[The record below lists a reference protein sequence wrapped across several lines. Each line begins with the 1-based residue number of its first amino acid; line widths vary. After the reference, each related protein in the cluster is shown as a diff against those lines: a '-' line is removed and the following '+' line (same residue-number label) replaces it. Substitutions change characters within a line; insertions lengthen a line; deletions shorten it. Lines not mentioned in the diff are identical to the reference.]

1 MNFTKNDTSI
11 VKGIAI
17 LIVMV
22 SHWYRYVAIDAPL
35 HFIYH
40 FGFYG
45 AALFSFMSG
54 YGVYKSYANRGFYKD
69 WIVKKIK
76 YVYIPYIII
85 CIIANIVVYKYY
97 KYDISFLWGAGKDFT
112 MWYVPWIMLFYILFR
127 LIYGLSISK
136 NAKNLM
142 LVIVYFIIT
151 QLLIS
156 LTNISSVWYT
166 CNGALVMGV
175 IISECTT
182 IMTKRKGLV
191 SMLLGIVSSI
201 LFAYLGIVTDN
212 KGYYYIHDWAVI
224 ASGIA
229 FCISIYYLMMIFS
242 NVLENIYLD
251 KFLVSIGGIS
261 YYVYI
266 THMKV
271 LYFLSESNIIIFMIL
286 SIAIAFLVK
295 KCFTVLKLVK

>member
-11 VKGIAI
+11 VKGMAI
-17 LIVMV
+17 LIVIV

-54 YGVYKSYANRGFYKD
+54 YGVYKSYVNRGFYKN
-69 WIVKKIK
+69 WIVKKIR
-76 YVYIPYIII
+76 YVYIPYMII
-85 CIIANIVVYKYY
+85 CIIANVVVYKYY
-97 KYDISFLWGAGKDFT
+97 KFDISFLWGAGKDFT
-112 MWYVPWIMLFYILFR
+112 MWYVPWIMLFYVLFR
-127 LIYGLSISK
+127 LVYGLNINK

-151 QLLIS
+151 QSLIS

-182 IMTKRKGLV
+182 IMTKRKALI

-224 ASGIA
+224 VSGIA

-242 NVLENIYLD
+242 NVIENTYLD
-251 KFLVSIGGIS
+251 KSLVGIGGIS

-286 SIAIAFLVK
+286 SISIAFLVK